1 MLKKKRF
8 LTLLTILFIGFIGYR
23 YVYPIYQKSLIDGK
37 VKEQIQSDFIVPLQQ
52 DLRTCG
58 IEDVTVSLGSLEK
71 NLDYEEY
78 KSYYFSI
85 IVSSDSLK
93 DYEDIETNEG
103 LAKELFFAMKEMDHI
118 YQSKYSDYRNRYSL
132 DDESTVQISFKSDT
146 GYFSISGN
154 DHSYGF
160 DDHSSCFSTL
170 SVDKKTF
177 YIYWKDTNEY
187 EYFDGPDPSHCD
199 ISTPSQKEDQ
209 PKQENST
216 YSSNKGSSWSTYN
229 DGYNAVIE
237 DGDYDY
243 DLYSEDSDYRN
254 GVEDA
259 LDEMGEDY

>member
-1 MLKKKRF
+1 MLKKKSVIF
-8 LTLLTILFIGFIGYR
+8 IIILILCFVGYQ
-23 YVYPIYQKSLIDGK
+23 YIYPNYQKSLINGK
-37 VKEQIQSDFIVPLQQ
+37 VKEQIQSDFISPLQQ
-52 DLRTCG
+52 DLKTCG
-58 IEDVTVSLGSLEK
+58 FEDVTVSPGSLEK
-71 NLDYEEY
+71 NLDFEEY

-85 IVSSDSLK
+85 IVSSDSLE
-93 DYEDIETNEG
+93 DYEDIETNED
-103 LAKELFFAMKEMDHI
+103 LAKELFFTMKEMDHI
-118 YQSKYSDYRNRYSL
+118 YQSKYSVYRDRLVL

-160 DDHSSCFSTL
+160 DDHSSCFSSL
-170 SVDKKTF
+170 SVDKEPF

-199 ISTPSQKEDQ
+199 ISTPSQKEDK

-216 YSSNKGSSWSTYN
+216 NSSAKGSAWSTYN

-237 DGDYDY
+237 DGDYNY

-254 GVEDA
+254 GVDDA